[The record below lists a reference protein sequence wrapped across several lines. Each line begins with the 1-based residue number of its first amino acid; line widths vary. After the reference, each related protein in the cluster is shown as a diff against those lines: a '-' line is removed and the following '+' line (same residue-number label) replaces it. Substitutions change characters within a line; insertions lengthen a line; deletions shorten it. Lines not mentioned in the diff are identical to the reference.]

1 MAPFRDSSTVEQRTL
16 NPLILVRIQVPEP
29 KKEKTMAKEKKYPQS
44 SVYEFSPKEDL
55 TTQEIVELLTL
66 IRIGISG
73 ELIEKASP
81 ALKKHFVEIKK

>member
-1 MAPFRDSSTVEQRTL
+1 
-16 NPLILVRIQVPEP
+16 
-29 KKEKTMAKEKKYPQS
+29 MAKEKKYPQS

-73 ELIEKASP
+73 DLIEKASP
-81 ALKKHFVEIKK
+81 DLKKHFVEIKK